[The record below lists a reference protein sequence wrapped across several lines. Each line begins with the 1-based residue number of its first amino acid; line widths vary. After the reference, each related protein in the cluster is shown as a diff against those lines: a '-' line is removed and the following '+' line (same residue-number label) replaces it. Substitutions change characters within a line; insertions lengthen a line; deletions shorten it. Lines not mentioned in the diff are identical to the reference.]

1 MGITESLVLSER
13 AHFFRPAPNPP
24 PELGALIQ
32 RAEQYLIVNR
42 SFSGHFRSVRL
53 PGFGIGFVP
62 YPLSFPKGLKIFPR
76 SGSVTP
82 LSRSLPADQ
91 KCGRCYLRIPRRRCS
106 FRRVQRLPRLR
117 PRLRG
122 GASIHFR
129 WPPTSSISRP
139 GGRPKFCDAKLNLR
153 SRGGGCLV
161 DEVDARRGGS
171 LQDVFAS
178 PRPPR
183 VIFDCDRRRNTREAS
198 TGPSPSPLCYR
209 DHLKPLS

>member
-1 MGITESLVLSER
+1 MFPLS
-13 AHFFRPAPNPP
+13 
-24 PELGALIQ
+24 
-32 RAEQYLIVNR
+32 
-42 SFSGHFRSVRL
+42 
-53 PGFGIGFVP
+53 
-62 YPLSFPKGLKIFPR
+62 LSFPKGLKIFPR

-82 LSRSLPADQ
+82 LSPSFVRVCRSLPADQ

-106 FRRVQRLPRLR
+106 FRRVQRPRLLR

-129 WPPTSSISRP
+129 WPTSSISWP
-139 GGRPKFCDAKLNLR
+139 GARPKFCDAKLNLR

-198 TGPSPSPLCYR
+198 TGPSPSPLFYR
-209 DHLKPLS
+209 AHLKPLPWKRVRIRASSTCFFALPCVSSPLFSASACE